1 MATPYDTSVSD
12 AEAAIGGSDL
22 PQGVKDAILNV
33 LSEIPPGED
42 VSIVD
47 FWQPGDN
54 IPDGVDVLFVKG
66 DATQVAIPDGVP
78 IVIFET
84 DQNTQV
90 TLEGTVPTVVQLGAG
105 DDTLIVD
112 PSSQNDHTVHGGAG
126 DDSIVSAAG
135 DDTIYFGDGSD
146 TVDGGAG
153 FDLGVIQTSF
163 DTAGISWEGNQLSIT
178 NLAGETSVISDVEY
192 VQFDDGA
199 IIAAETA
206 DLGVVAR
213 MYETLLDRYGDFEG
227 VKFWFDIYESGDA
240 SLHDI
245 AQEFLNSEEFTSSH
259 GSETNAEFVDNLYE
273 QLFGREPDAA
283 GAAYWTNLLDDG
295 AADRADIVVAF
306 AQSAEGEQST
316 ERTIH
321 VIDEDD
327 NLA

>member
-1 MATPYDTSVSD
+1 MATPYDTSFSD

-33 LSEIPPGED
+33 LNDIPPGES
-42 VSIVD
+42 VNFVD
-47 FWQPGDN
+47 NWQPGDN
-54 IPDGVDVLFVKG
+54 IPEGVDVLFVKG
-66 DATQVAIPDGVP
+66 DATEVAIPDGVP
-78 IVIFET
+78 VVIFET
-84 DQNTQV
+84 DQNVQV

-112 PSSQNDHTVHGGAG
+112 PSSTNDITVHGGAG

-135 DDTIYFGDGSD
+135 DDTFFFGDGSD
-146 TVDGGAG
+146 TVEAGAG
-153 FDLGVIQTSF
+153 FDLGVIQASF
-163 DTAGISWEGNQLSIT
+163 NDVGISWQGNQLSIT
-178 NLAGETSVISDVEY
+178 TLDGATSVISNLEY

-245 AQEFLNSEEFTSSH
+245 AQEFLDSEEFTSNH
-259 GSETNAEFVDNLYE
+259 GSETNSEFVDNLYE

-283 GAAYWTNLLDDG
+283 GAAYWTGLLDDG
-295 AADRADIVVAF
+295 SAGRADIVVAL

-321 VIDEDD
+321 VIDDDD